1 MAARRALKAF
11 WADQSG
17 ATAVEVGL
25 FVVLISIAII
35 SALNLVSGGIKTA
48 FTKTATTL
56 SGT

>member
-1 MAARRALKAF
+1 M
-11 WADQSG
+11 
-17 ATAVEVGL
+17 
-25 FVVLISIAII
+25 VLISIAII